1 MTLRRLFKVNKQDT
15 KYFVSALLIASMVFY
30 SVMFVTQT
38 YAATGAVTLTATV
51 ATSLT
56 FTTTTGAGDQFGT
69 ISPGTFKFATTTLD
83 TVTNDVL
90 GWIVSLSGDSK
101 TTANNNLQLA
111 ANAAS
116 VTDQTEWVPG
126 AATTSAGNAVIRTSL
141 TNAQNVLAFRLAA
154 SSTNGAALTS
164 STWWG
169 ATDVDGTAKFAGI
182 ASSTVQRTIGNAGT
196 GSYSATDHYNSV
208 YYYLNVA
215 ASQQTGA
222 YSAPLTFTA
231 TGN

>member
-1 MTLRRLFKVNKQDT
+1 MSVPRSFKVSKQDT
-15 KYFVSALLIASMVFY
+15 RYLVSAFLIAAIVFY
-30 SVMFVTQT
+30 STMFVSQA
-38 YAATGAVTLTATV
+38 YAVTGAVTLTATV
-51 ATSLT
+51 ATSIT

-69 ISPGTFKFATTTLD
+69 ITPGTFKYATTTLD
-83 TVTNDVL
+83 TLTNDVA
-90 GWIVSLSGDSK
+90 GWTISLSGDNK
-101 TTANNNLQLA
+101 TTANNNLELA
-111 ANAAS
+111 GNAAS
-116 VTDQTEWVPG
+116 IPDQTEWIPG

-141 TNAQNVLAFRLAA
+141 TNSQNVLAFRLAA
-154 SSTNGAALTS
+154 STTNSGALTS

-169 ATDVDGTAKFAGI
+169 ASDVDGVAKFAGI

-196 GSYSATDHYNSV
+196 GSYSATDHYNTV
-208 YYYLNVA
+208 NYYLNVA